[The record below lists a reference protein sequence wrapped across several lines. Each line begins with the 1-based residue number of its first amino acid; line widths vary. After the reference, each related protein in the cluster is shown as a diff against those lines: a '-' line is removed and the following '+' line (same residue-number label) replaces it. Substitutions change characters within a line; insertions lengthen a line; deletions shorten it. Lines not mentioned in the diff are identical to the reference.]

1 MLPLKSFFSIAACAL
16 MLCATFSACSDDDS
30 QELGNP
36 APGAESLTIT
46 ANGVSFVMVPV
57 EGGTFTMGA
66 AEGESDAESNEQP
79 AHQVTLSSY
88 YIGQTTV
95 TQALWQAVTGYSPTS
110 DGSSWSSV
118 YGLGDNYPAYYINY
132 NDARSFIDKLNSL
145 TGRTFRMPT
154 EAEWEYAARGG
165 NKSRGYLYSGSN
177 TIDDVAWC
185 QENSDS
191 MSHPVAQKVANELG
205 LYDMSGNLWEWCSD
219 WYGDYSSSSQTD
231 PTGPATGHFRV
242 LRGGCW
248 SNKASKCRIANRLYY
263 TPSRRS
269 NYYGIRLALDFSQ
282 E

>member
-1 MLPLKSFFSIAACAL
+1 
-16 MLCATFSACSDDDS
+16 MLCATFSACSDDDG

-66 AEGESDAESNEQP
+66 AEGQSDAESNEQP

-110 DGSSWSSV
+110 DGSSWSSS

-165 NKSRGYLYSGSN
+165 SKSEHYKYSGSN
-177 TIDDVAWC
+177 SINEVALYYS
-185 QENSDS
+185 NSS
-191 MSHPVAQKVANELG
+191 RTVTVAQKAANELG
-205 LYDMSGNLWEWCSD
+205 LYDMSGNVGEWCSD
-219 WYGDYSSSSQTD
+219 WYGSYSSSAQTN
-231 PTGPATGHFRV
+231 PTGPSTGSSRV

-248 SNKASKCRIANRLYY
+248 RSDAAYCRVATRNCN
-263 TPSRRS
+263 TPSIHSYS
-269 NYYGIRLALDFSQ
+269 NGVRLALSFSQ
-282 E
+282 K